1 MQLTKHTDFA
11 FRTLMYLALMP
22 SDQATIKEIAE
33 RFDIPKSH
41 LMKVANSLVHHG
53 LVQASRGKTGGIR
66 LAKKPEEIGLRQV
79 VEWMEN
85 TLEPLDCA
93 GQPCVI
99 LKSCQLKF
107 KLSQARDAFLDSL
120 GQFTLADVIDTPT
133 RNELHTIQLHLG

>member
-1 MQLTKHTDFA
+1 MRLTLHSDYA
-11 FRTLMYLALMP
+11 LRVLMYTGLNRDRL
-22 SDQATIKEIAE
+22 STITEIAQHF
-33 RFDIPKSH
+33 RISKSH